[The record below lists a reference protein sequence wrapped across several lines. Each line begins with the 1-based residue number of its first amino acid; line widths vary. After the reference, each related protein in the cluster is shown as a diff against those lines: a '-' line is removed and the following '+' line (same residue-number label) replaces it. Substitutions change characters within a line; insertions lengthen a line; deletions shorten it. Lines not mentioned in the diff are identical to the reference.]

1 MAGHSKWANIRI
13 RKGKQDAIRGKV
25 FTRLSREIIVAAKTG
40 GGDPMTNAR
49 LRTAID
55 KAKSESLPK
64 DNIERAIKRGTGE
77 IEGENFEEITYEGI
91 GPGGVAIMIDVYSEN
106 RNRTVGELRHALS
119 RNGGSLTENGSVSWQ
134 FKSIGQVFVTI
145 ENGDEE
151 TVTLVALE
159 SGAIDVTASG
169 DGGLLVETPV
179 DALHKCAAALEAAG
193 IKCEDVSVTRVAT
206 NTVSPSAEELR
217 SLVKLLDVLEELD
230 DVKETQINAEIPT
243 EILQGA

>member
-40 GGDPMTNAR
+40 GGDPSTNAR
-49 LRTAID
+49 LRTAIE
-55 KAKSESLPK
+55 KAKAESLPK

-106 RNRTVGELRHALS
+106 RNRTVAELRHALS

-134 FKSIGQVFVTI
+134 FKAVGQIVIAHGTT
-145 ENGDEE
+145 DEE
-151 TVTLVALE
+151 TLTMAALDAGADDVFPTEEGGFLVQ
-159 SGAIDVTASG
+159 
-169 DGGLLVETPV
+169 TPV
-179 DALHKCAAALEAAG
+179 ESLHKCASALSDQG
-193 IKCEDVSVTRVAT
+193 IKSEDVSLTRLAT
-206 NTVSPSAEELR
+206 NTSNPTADEMR
-217 SLVKLLDVLEELD
+217 TLVKLLDTLEELD
-230 DVKETQINAEIPT
+230 DVKETQINTEIPLD
-243 EILQGA
+243 ILQEA

>member
-40 GGDPMTNAR
+40 GGDPALNAR

-55 KAKSESLPK
+55 KAKAESLPK
-64 DNIERAIKRGTGE
+64 DNIERAIKKGTGE
-77 IEGENFEEITYEGI
+77 IAGENFEEITYEGI

-119 RNGGSLTENGSVSWQ
+119 RHGGTLTENGSMSWQ
-134 FKSIGQVFVTI
+134 FKSIGQILVPKGA
-145 ENGDEE
+145 GDEE
-151 TVTLVALE
+151 TVTLAALD
-159 SGAIDVTASG
+159 SGADDVVA
-169 DGGLLVETPV
+169 DGEGGYVVQTPV
-179 DALHKCAAALEAAG
+179 ESLHKCAAALEAAG
-193 IKCEDVSVTRVAT
+193 MKPEDVSVTRIAT
-206 NTVSPSAEELR
+206 NMVDPTPEELR

-230 DVKETQINAEIPT
+230 DVKETQINAEIPDA
-243 EILQGA
+243 ILQGT